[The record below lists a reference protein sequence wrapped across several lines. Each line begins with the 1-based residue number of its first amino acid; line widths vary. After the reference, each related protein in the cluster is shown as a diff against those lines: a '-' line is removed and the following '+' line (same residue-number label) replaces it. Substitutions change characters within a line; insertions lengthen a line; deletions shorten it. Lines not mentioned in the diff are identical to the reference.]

1 MLRVNFLEAIVR
13 VSIYFNKQKKLNLT
27 ESQALENFIN
37 NDITIKR
44 IFRYI
49 I

>member
-1 MLRVNFLEAIVR
+1 MMLRVNFLEAIVR

-37 NDITIKR
+37 NDIIPNTLDIV
-44 IFRYI
+44 
-49 I
+49 